1 MWSGEA
7 DGAGLAPERAQP
19 SEGGGR
25 KELEGERERERERE
39 SKGDMCGYVIPPATP
54 VKVA

>member
-25 KELEGERERERERE
+25 KELEGERERERVRE
-39 SKGDMCGYVIPPATP
+39 TC
-54 VKVA
+54 VAM